1 MGERIMNKSD
11 LLDRYKALS
20 SSEDLSDREL
30 AKIYAEIYTM
40 YIESDIEEVSDEV
53 KLSLCAEET
62 LNIYSELQKLTPEV
76 DYSLY
81 IRAARSLIIDYMTEE
96 EIQEV
101 LKNYNEK
108 TLTESSVIRFLNMYG
123 YKDKY
128 KYSVIKNLVKVME
141 LTYKSDFGENTREN
155 I

>member
-1 MGERIMNKSD
+1 MGEKMNKSD

-30 AKIYAEIYTM
+30 AKIYSEIYTM

-81 IRAARSLIIDYMTEE
+81 IRVARSLIIDYMTEE

-141 LTYKSDFGENTREN
+141 LTYKSDFGENTQEN
-155 I
+155 IL

>member
-1 MGERIMNKSD
+1 MNKSD

>member
-1 MGERIMNKSD
+1 MGEKMNKSD
-11 LLDRYKALS
+11 LLDKYKALS

-30 AKIYAEIYTM
+30 AKIYAEIYTV

-81 IRAARSLIIDYMTEE
+81 IRAAKSLIIDYMTEE

-141 LTYKSDFGENTREN
+141 LTYKSDSNESTQEN

>member
-1 MGERIMNKSD
+1 MGEKMNKSD
-11 LLDRYKALS
+11 LLDKYKALS

-30 AKIYAEIYTM
+30 AKIYVEIYTM

-81 IRAARSLIIDYMTEE
+81 IRAAKSLIVDYMTEE

-141 LTYKSDFGENTREN
+141 LTYKDDSGESTQEN

>member
-1 MGERIMNKSD
+1 MNRSD
-11 LLDRYKALS
+11 LLDKYKVLS
-20 SSEDLSDREL
+20 SSEDFSDREL

-62 LNIYSELQKLTPEV
+62 LNVYSELQKLTPEV
-76 DYSLY
+76 DYSIY
-81 IRAARSLIIDYMTEE
+81 IRAAKSLIIDYMTEE

-108 TLTESSVIRFLNMYG
+108 TITESSVIRFLNMYG

-141 LTYKSDFGENTREN
+141 LTYKSDSDESTQ
-155 I
+155 

>member
-1 MGERIMNKSD
+1 MGEKMNKSG
-11 LLDRYKALS
+11 LLDKYKALS
-20 SSEDLSDREL
+20 SSENLSDREL
-30 AKIYAEIYTM
+30 AKIYAEIYTG

-53 KLSLCAEET
+53 KLSLCAEEI

-81 IRAARSLIIDYMTEE
+81 IRAAKSLIIDYMTEE

-141 LTYKSDFGENTREN
+141 LTYKSDPDESTQEN

>member
-1 MGERIMNKSD
+1 MNKSD
-11 LLDRYKALS
+11 LLDKYKALS

-30 AKIYAEIYTM
+30 AKIYVEIYTM

-81 IRAARSLIIDYMTEE
+81 IRAAKSLIVDYMTEE

-141 LTYKSDFGENTREN
+141 LTYKDDSGESTQEN